1 MASLVTIPNTVMK
14 SLKYCVNHELWQTH
28 SEHMLGSSADG
39 RVGTNL
45 QFCKNLK
52 WSEAHRQGL
61 KLPWVAWCPAF
72 HHLEWWS
79 PRGHLAAPVFPGE
92 RSFQKQ
98 LCEPW
103 RHFLITWCNCRAPAG
118 WDVGVPSP
126 LFWGSASRASCAHPH
141 GHADWAG
148 WALLGG
154 SPSPPWHWTWGHPYN
169 PWACAPQS
177 LESLQGVIIS
187 LVWNRFVTEE

>member
-92 RSFQKQ
+92 KFPETAVWAMEAFFDNLMQ
-98 LCEPW
+98 LSGTCWLRRWCPKSSLL
-103 RHFLITWCNCRAPAG
+103 RVSLKSKLCSPTWPCRLG
-118 WDVGVPSP
+118 RVGTAWWLALSTLALNV
-126 LFWGSASRASCAHPH
+126 GAS
-141 GHADWAG
+141 
-148 WALLGG
+148 L
-154 SPSPPWHWTWGHPYN
+154 
-169 PWACAPQS
+169 
-177 LESLQGVIIS
+177 
-187 LVWNRFVTEE
+187 